1 VFDVR
6 ANYAYYGVRSDSGLF
21 LRLDGGTLTSSGPYD
36 MTKTGWG
43 GSGIGALTADSA
55 LNVPR
60 SLVFQSGT
68 CDLGGH
74 TLTVTI
80 ASSKSWHIRD
90 TTFANGR
97 IETGTT
103 GWLHIVNATD
113 ASTVDFKVNS
123 ALQIDAQ
130 FDVGGYE
137 PVWSSAGTHKGSG
150 KMNVHGVFK
159 PAAHDYFY
167 GCTLL
172 DGSTIDLANRTTP
185 LPMVSVFTDTGK
197 KDLEFAENATI
208 KVRKGARGGRVVAW
222 TEETKPSTYDTLTF
236 VRDPSDTRSYAVQ
249 KRDDGIYITT
259 GMCIIVH

>member
-1 VFDVR
+1 MRTTASVQT
-6 ANYAYYGVRSDSGLF
+6 A
-21 LRLDGGTLTSSGPYD
+21 
-36 MTKTGWG
+36 
-43 GSGIGALTADSA
+43 GSGIGALTADSS
-55 LNVPR
+55 LDVPR
-60 SLVFQSGT
+60 SIVFQGGA

-80 ASSKSWHIRD
+80 ASGKSWHIRN
-90 TTFANGR
+90 TSFANGR
-97 IETGTT
+97 IETRTT
-103 GWLHIVNATD
+103 GWLHVVTATD

-123 ALQIDAQ
+123 AMQIDAQ

-137 PVWSSAGTHKGSG
+137 PDWSGATTHKGTG

-159 PAAHDYFY
+159 PAAHDFFY

-185 LPMVSVFTDTGK
+185 LPMVSTFTDTGK

-208 KVRKGARGGRVVAW
+208 KVRKGEKGGKVIAW
-222 TEETKPSTYDTLTF
+222 TEETKPSTYDTLSF

-249 KRDDGIYITT
+249 KRDDGVYILT
-259 GMCIIVH
+259 GMTLIVK